1 MDTSLH
7 THPIAIFNDN
17 YIWVMHNQQHA
28 IIVDPGD
35 AQVVIAFLQAQA
47 LQPVAILITH
57 HHHDHVGG
65 ITALVDNYSIPV
77 YGPAQ
82 ENIPHR
88 THPLIEGDTLYIAEL
103 DVSFNVLDTPGHTA
117 GHIVYYGADSLFCGD
132 TLFGCG
138 CGRLFE
144 GTPAQMLNSL
154 NKLAQLPPATAIYCA
169 HEYTLNNIAFAL
181 TIEPENPALHQR
193 LKHDQALRHQH
204 LPTLPSTIAIEQ
216 ATNPFLRC
224 HLASL
229 QHSMSYA
236 HSANHRLATF
246 TAIRKLKDQF

>member
-1 MDTSLH
+1 MDTPLH
-7 THPIAIFNDN
+7 THPIAAFSDN
-17 YIWVMHNQQHA
+17 YIWAMHNQQHA

-35 AQVVIAFLQAQA
+35 AQVVIAFLQAHA
-47 LQPVAILITH
+47 LQLVAILVTH

-65 ITALVDNYSIPV
+65 IAVLLDKYPVPV
-77 YGPAQ
+77 YGPAH

-88 THPLIEGDTLYIAEL
+88 THPLTEGDTLHIAEL
-103 DVSFNVLDTPGHTA
+103 GLSLSVLDIPGHTA
-117 GHIVYYGADSLFCGD
+117 GHIAYYGAGSVFCGD

-154 NKLAQLPPATAIYCA
+154 DKLVQLPPDTAVYCA

-181 TIEPENPALHQR
+181 TLEPDNVALQQR
-193 LKHDQALRHQH
+193 AQHDQALRQQQ

-229 QHSMSYA
+229 QHKMGFPP
-236 HSANHRLATF
+236 SAASTLATF
-246 TAIRKLKDQF
+246 SAIRTLKNQY